1 MRLMMQE
8 RKKVTAIVAPR
19 YQRAQKKH
27 KGIILDEFI
36 TLTGY
41 SRCYASYVLRAHG
54 KKVRVTKDIVIEG
67 DIRKRAQRTK
77 QKTYDGNVEKVLTK
91 IWGIMDC
98 ICGKRLAPMLKEV
111 IRILEQYKEIKLD
124 RVTRKK
130 LYKISAATIDR
141 LLAEQRKKQTLK
153 GRSHTKPGT
162 LLKNQIPIR
171 TFSEWDDRRP
181 GFVEIDLVGHDGGD
195 ARGEFAQTLDVTDV
209 CTGWTET
216 EAVKNK
222 AQVWV
227 FQALQDIRNRL
238 PFDLIGI
245 DSDNGSEFINHH
257 MLRFCSEEK
266 ITFTRTR
273 SYRKNDNCFVEQ
285 KNYSVVRR
293 AVGYAR
299 YDTGEE
305 VNLLNEIYGYLRPYT
320 NFFQPVMKLL
330 EKTRIGSKV
339 SKKYDKPRTPY
350 QRVLESPH
358 VPGDRKEQLRKQ
370 YATLNPA
377 ALKRTITKLQHK
389 LLKIVSMKETLKKQH
404 GGINQ
409 RNESRLG
416 GYPSMGSSEKNDC
429 GAFGETSFSGVS
441 PNLLIVL
448 KKNRKRCKGVK

>member
-1 MRLMMQE
+1 MQE
-8 RKKVTAIVAPR
+8 RKRVTVIIAPR
-19 YQRAQKKH
+19 YQKAQKKH
-27 KGIILDEFI
+27 KGRILDEF
-36 TLTGY
+36 TKLTGY
-41 SRCYASYVLRAHG
+41 ARCYGSYVLRNHG
-54 KKVRVTKDIVIEG
+54 KKVRAREDTILQG
-67 DIRKRAQRTK
+67 DVRKKIMRRRQRT
-77 QKTYDGNVEKVLTK
+77 YDSKVKVNLVK

-111 IRILEQYKEIKLD
+111 IPILERHREIKIEWT
-124 RVTRKK
+124 TRKK

-141 LLAEQRKKQTLK
+141 LLADERKKKTLK
-153 GRSHTKPGT
+153 GRTHTKPGT

-195 ARGEFAQTLDVTDV
+195 SRGEFAQTLDVTDI

-227 FQALQDIRNRL
+227 FQALQDIKNCL
-238 PFDLIGI
+238 PFDILGI

-257 MLRFCSEEK
+257 LLRFCSEQK

-293 AVGYAR
+293 AVGYYR
-299 YDTGEE
+299 YDTEE
-305 VNLLNEIYGYLRPYT
+305 ELKILNELYGYLRLYS

-330 EKTRIGSKV
+330 KKTRIGSKV

-350 QRVLESPH
+350 KRVLESPH
-358 VPGDRKEQLRKQ
+358 VPEDRKEQLRKQ
-370 YATLNPA
+370 YTTLNPA
-377 ALKRTITKLQHK
+377 ELKRNITKLQQK
-389 LLKIVSMKETLKKQH
+389 LLKMVSIKEILRKHHRDDERRKEASLE
-404 GGINQ
+404 GY
-409 RNESRLG
+409 LG
-416 GYPSMGSSEKNDC
+416 MGLSEKNDYR
-429 GAFGETSFSGVS
+429 ASGETSFSGFS

-448 KKNRKRCKGVK
+448 KKGQKRCKRVK

>member
-1 MRLMMQE
+1 MRLTMQE
-8 RKKVTAIVAPR
+8 RKRVTAITALR
-19 YQRAQKKH
+19 YQRARKKH
-27 KGIILDEFI
+27 KGIILNELMG
-36 TLTGY
+36 LTGY
-41 SRCYASYVLRAHG
+41 TRCYASYVLRNHG
-54 KKVRVTKDIVIEG
+54 RKVRVRKDTILQG
-67 DIRKRAQRTK
+67 DIRKSTK
-77 QKTYDGNVEKVLTK
+77 RRRQKTYASMVKENLVR

-98 ICGKRLAPMLKEV
+98 ICGKRLAPILKEV
-111 IRILEQYKEIKLD
+111 IPILERYREIKID
-124 RVTRKK
+124 RDTRRK

-141 LLAEQRKKQTLK
+141 LLADERKKQRLK

-195 ARGEFAQTLDVTDV
+195 GRGEFAQTLDVTDV
-209 CTGWTET
+209 RTGWTET

-238 PFDLIGI
+238 PFEVLGI

-293 AVGYAR
+293 AVGYYR

-305 VNLLNEIYGYLRPYT
+305 LQILNELYGYLRLYT

-350 QRVLESPH
+350 QRVLESPD
-358 VPGDRKEQLRKQ
+358 VPEDRKQQLRKQ

-377 ALKRTITKLQHK
+377 ALKRTITKLQQK
-389 LLKIVSMKETLKKQH
+389 LFKIVSMKETLRKQH
-404 GGINQ
+404 GDINQ
-409 RNESRLG
+409 RNESCLRE
-416 GYPSMGSSEKNDC
+416 YPSMGLSEKSDC
-429 GAFGETSFSGVS
+429 RASGETECSGFS
-441 PNLLIVL
+441 PNLLIL
-448 KKNRKRCKGVK
+448 FKKDRKRYKRVK